1 MCTSDKP
8 ERWRGQGVCKSWWT
22 WPDLF
27 VSSTFVGSQHP
38 PGVRTGHW
46 WHSLWWLFPWCR
58 CHDHGCSPNVHGARD
73 GTEVQNWLWGKMFC
87 LGWSEHTWENVLVTL
102 NFRFSKYIAEMNTSL
117 PHLPH
122 RMNVRIRRGVCG
134 SALIPMGH
142 SGMRSWPN
150 YLTRPPLFPF
160 QTLCRWLL
168 TVRKNYR
175 MVLYHNWRHAF
186 NVCQLMF
193 AMLTVSMVSDGGRS
207 SSILVDL

>member
-102 NFRFSKYIAEMNTSL
+102 NFRFSKYIAEMN
-117 PHLPH
+117 
-122 RMNVRIRRGVCG
+122 I
-134 SALIPMGH
+134 
-142 SGMRSWPN
+142 
-150 YLTRPPLFPF
+150 
-160 QTLCRWLL
+160 
-168 TVRKNYR
+168 
-175 MVLYHNWRHAF
+175 
-186 NVCQLMF
+186 
-193 AMLTVSMVSDGGRS
+193 S
-207 SSILVDL
+207 SSPTSQDECENQKRSLWKRFDPYGPFRHEVMTQLPDPSPSVPIPDTVQMAFDCEEEL